1 MKKIY
6 IYLSI
11 LATIF
16 FTGCTNADMNNVLN
30 NISSGIENGL
40 NNVSNLLGKLNTKP
54 SQVFLK
60 EPSSK
65 YFDLDT
71 YKMSIKYAD
80 QIGIEMW
87 LSGNVYNKT
96 KSKLVFIVD
105 FLIYDLSGNIV
116 DKGYIKNTADPGI
129 DELHGSYDQ
138 YRLDKDLRIVA
149 EQIRTRVYLNG
160 KLIADTHP
168 SSVKSSGTKKSVK
181 PVEKKQVQ
189 EPKEENPASPKP
201 RQTRQ
206 SIAK

>member
-11 LATIF
+11 LTTIF
-16 FTGCTNADMNNVLN
+16 FTGCSNTDMNNVLN
-30 NISSGIENGL
+30 NISNGIETGL

-54 SQVFLK
+54 TQVFLK

-65 YFDLDT
+65 YFDLDS
-71 YKMSIKYAD
+71 YKMSIKYSD
-80 QIGIEMW
+80 KIGIELW

-96 KSKLVFIVD
+96 NSQLVFIVD
-105 FLIYDLSGNIV
+105 FPIYDLSGNIV
-116 DKGYIKNTADPGI
+116 DKGYIKNTTDPGI
-129 DELHGSYDQ
+129 DNLHGSYDQ
-138 YRLDKDLRIVA
+138 YRLDKDLRVVA

-160 KLIADTHP
+160 KLISDTHP
-168 SSVKSSGTKKSVK
+168 TSIKSSGTKKSVK
-181 PVEKKQVQ
+181 PVEKKEVQ
-189 EPKEENPASPKP
+189 EQKEVNPTSPKP